1 MNDEPW
7 RPRKV
12 VIVGA
17 GAVGSTFAYALAQS
31 GLADEIA
38 LRDANHELALGQVL
52 DLVHGQAFFPPVQI
66 REARAADYADARLIV
81 ITAGAKQRPGELRL
95 ELLQRNVKIIHDII
109 DEIMLQKSPAVVLI
123 VSNPVDILT
132 YVAHKRSGW
141 PRGRII
147 GSGTV
152 LDSARFRHLLSQHCG
167 VDVHNVHAYI
177 LGEHG
182 DSEFA
187 AWSMTNMAGMPIE
200 QFCRLCLK
208 CDDWQAARRKVAEE
222 VRHSA
227 YHIIDY
233 KGAAWFAVGLALTR
247 IAAAILRNQRGV
259 LSVSSV
265 LEGEYGL
272 SGVSLGVPCIVSQK
286 GVEKVLEVTLPTD
299 EQSAMVKSA
308 SILRAAIEKLDLSV
322 SS

>member
-1 MNDEPW
+1 MTEEAW
-7 RPRKV
+7 KPRKV

-52 DLVHGQAFFPPVQI
+52 DLVHGQAFFPSVQI
-66 REARAADYADARLIV
+66 HEAGPADYADAHLIV
-81 ITAGAKQRPGELRL
+81 ITAGAKQRPGEPRL
-95 ELLQRNVKIIHDII
+95 ELLQRNVKIIHAIM
-109 DEIMLQKSPAVVLI
+109 DEIVAQKSPAVVLL

-132 YVAHKRSGW
+132 YVAHQRAGW
-141 PRGRII
+141 PRGRVF

-152 LDSARFRHLLSQHCG
+152 LDSARFRHLLSQRCG

-200 QFCRLCLK
+200 QFCRQCLK
-208 CDDWQAARRKVAEE
+208 CDDWRATRRKIVED
-222 VRHSA
+222 VKHSA

-233 KGAAWFAVGLALTR
+233 KGATWFAVGLALTR

-259 LSVSSV
+259 LTVSSV
-265 LEGEYGL
+265 LDGEFGL
-272 SGVSLGVPCIVSQK
+272 GGVSLGVPCVVSQK
-286 GVEKVLEVTLPTD
+286 GVEKVLQPELPPD
-299 EQSAMVKSA
+299 EQEALMKSA
-308 SILRAAIEKLDLSV
+308 AVLREAIGKLDLSGKV
-322 SS
+322 